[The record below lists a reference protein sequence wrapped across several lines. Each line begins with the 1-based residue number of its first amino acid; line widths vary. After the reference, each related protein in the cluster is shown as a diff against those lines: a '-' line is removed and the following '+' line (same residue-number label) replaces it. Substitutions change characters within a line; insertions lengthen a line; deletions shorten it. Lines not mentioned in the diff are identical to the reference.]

1 MHTHPVASPC
11 WAFGSGIGI
20 AIVVGGLGMLAVADV
35 NVNSLRGVRGNV
47 VVDIGVVA
55 GGS

>member
-11 WAFGSGIGI
+11 WAFGGGVGV
-20 AIVVGGLGMLAVADV
+20 AIVVGGLRTLAVADV
-35 NVNSLRGVRGNV
+35 NVDSLRGARGNV
-47 VVDIGVVA
+47 VVNIGVVA

>member
-1 MHTHPVASPC
+1 MHTHPVVSLC
-11 WAFGSGIGI
+11 WAFGGGVGI
-20 AIVVGGLGMLAVADV
+20 AIVVGGLRTLAVADV
-35 NVNSLRGVRGNV
+35 DVDSLRGARGNV

>member
-11 WAFGSGIGI
+11 WAFGGSVGV
-20 AIVVGGLGMLAVADV
+20 AIVVGGLRTLAIADV
-35 NVNSLRGVRGNV
+35 DVNSLRGARGNV
-47 VVDIGVVA
+47 VVDIGVIA

>member
-1 MHTHPVASPC
+1 MHTHPVSSPC
-11 WAFGSGIGI
+11 WAFGGGVGV

-35 NVNSLRGVRGNV
+35 NIDSLRGARGNII
-47 VVDIGVVA
+47 VDISVIA